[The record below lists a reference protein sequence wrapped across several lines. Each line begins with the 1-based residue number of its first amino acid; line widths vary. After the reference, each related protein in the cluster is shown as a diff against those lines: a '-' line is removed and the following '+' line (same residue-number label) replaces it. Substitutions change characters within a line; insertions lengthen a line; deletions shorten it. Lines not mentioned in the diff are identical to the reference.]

1 VGRRMTKK
9 QLIDALLNLDVPDDT
24 IVVMASGIGF
34 EDVRGVELKDLVSS
48 TYKKDDEFPAI
59 ILN

>member
-1 VGRRMTKK
+1 MTKK

-24 IVVMASGIGF
+24 IVVMASSVGF
-34 EDVRGVELKDLVSS
+34 EDIRGVELKDLVSS
-48 TYKKDDEFPAI
+48 TYKKDEEFPAI